1 MRAPR
6 VSAHRKLDGVGE
18 TAGDRPTKPL
28 DDLRVQAPMPVEGL
42 PGLTWWL
49 VTFVVAYGSVVLLV
63 STGNFIMDPCDRVHE
78 SPNVAFRA
86 AVAAGSILVS
96 LIVGHRLL
104 VRRQLI
110 VVYAAAALQ
119 ALVWYWLL
127 VIPGGT
133 C

>member
-1 MRAPR
+1 MRTAS
-6 VSAHRKLDGVGE
+6 VSAHRKLDGEGE
-18 TAGDRPTKPL
+18 TAAKRPTKPL
-28 DDLRVQAPMPVEGL
+28 DDLRVQVPMPVEGL
-42 PGLTWWL
+42 PGLVWWL
-49 VTFVVAYGSVVLLV
+49 VTFVVAYGAVALLAW
-63 STGNFIMDPCDRVHE
+63 TGNFILDPCDRVQE
-78 SPNVAFRA
+78 SPNAPVSGT
-86 AVAAGSILVS
+86 VAAGSILVS

-104 VRRQLI
+104 VRQQLV

>member
-1 MRAPR
+1 M
-6 VSAHRKLDGVGE
+6 GE
-18 TAGDRPTKPL
+18 TAAERPTKPL
-28 DDLRVQAPMPVEGL
+28 DDLRVRAPRPVEGL
-42 PGLTWWL
+42 PGLAWWL
-49 VTFVVAYGSVVLLV
+49 VTFVVAYGSLALLAW
-63 STGNFIMDPCDRVHE
+63 TGSFILDPCDRVQE
-78 SPNVAFRA
+78 SPNTALGG
-86 AVAAGSILVS
+86 AVAAGSVLVS

-110 VVYAAAALQ
+110 VVYAAVALQ